1 LKKGGVLVSIAGESI
16 DQPSPGLGVTGI
28 FFIVKPDRQQLM
40 EIARLIDGGF
50 VRTIIAGVFPL
61 TEAEQAFEMLTE
73 CGKVGKIVLRV
84 D

>member
-1 LKKGGVLVSIAGESI
+1 
-16 DQPSPGLGVTGI
+16 
-28 FFIVKPDRQQLM
+28 M

-73 CGKVGKIVLRV
+73 RGKVGKIVLRV